1 MSLEAM
7 EGEQNSIDVPK
18 IFPNPENPLEIK
30 IPLFEGPLDLLL
42 HLIRKKEVS
51 IAEVRLS
58 ELTASYL
65 EYLEKLQSINLDLA
79 GEFLEIAAMLI
90 LIKSRSLLPKSH
102 VDSKEFEEEEE
113 DPEEILRRR
122 LLEYQHYKDAA
133 FELSSLDIL
142 GRDVFQRPENVE
154 LVADSEEANPEFE
167 DVSVSALLEAFE
179 RVMKRMPK
187 ISRLVIEA
195 ETIRIEDRIE
205 ELIEIFGR
213 KQLCLFEELFE
224 YDKAKI
230 WFIVTFM
237 SILEMV
243 RLRLITIVQIDQ
255 LGTIHC
261 SAHEDFEKNSS
272 AWFHLQNSND
282 SDREA
287 MLKVS

>member
-1 MSLEAM
+1 M
-7 EGEQNSIDVPK
+7 ETMEFQSNNIEQSS
-18 IFPNPENPLEIK
+18 IFPNPDNPLEIK

-65 EYLEKLQSINLDLA
+65 EYLEQLQSINLDLA

-90 LIKSRSLLPKSH
+90 LIKSRSLLPKSP
-102 VDSKEFEEEEE
+102 VEIEDFEEE

-154 LVADSEEANPEFE
+154 LVADTEEADPEFE

-195 ETIRIEDRIE
+195 ETVRIEDRIE
-205 ELIEIFGR
+205 ELIDLFEK
-213 KQLCLFEELFE
+213 KQHCLFEELFE
-224 YDKAKI
+224 SDNARI

-243 RLRLITIVQIDQ
+243 RLHLISIVQVDQ
-255 LGTIHC
+255 LGAVHC
-261 SAHEDFEKNSS
+261 SVHEDFKQNSS
-272 AWFHLQNSND
+272 DWFHLQNSNGK
-282 SDREA
+282 EA
-287 MLKVS
+287 EALLKAS

>member
-1 MSLEAM
+1 M
-7 EGEQNSIDVPK
+7 EFQSNNIEQSS

-65 EYLEKLQSINLDLA
+65 EYLEQLQSINLDLA

-90 LIKSRSLLPKSH
+90 LIKSRSLLPKSP
-102 VDSKEFEEEEE
+102 VEIEDFEEE

-154 LVADSEEANPEFE
+154 LVADTEEADPEFE

-195 ETIRIEDRIE
+195 ETVRIEDRIE
-205 ELIEIFGR
+205 ELIDLFEK
-213 KQLCLFEELFE
+213 KQHCLFEELFE
-224 YDKAKI
+224 SDNARI

-243 RLRLITIVQIDQ
+243 RLHLISIVQVDQ
-255 LGTIHC
+255 LGAVHC
-261 SAHEDFEKNSS
+261 SVHEDFKQNSS
-272 AWFHLQNSND
+272 DWFHLQNSNGK
-282 SDREA
+282 EA
-287 MLKVS
+287 EALLKAS

>member
-1 MSLEAM
+1 M
-7 EGEQNSIDVPK
+7 ETMEFQSNNIEQSS

-65 EYLEKLQSINLDLA
+65 EYLEQLQSINLDLA

-90 LIKSRSLLPKSH
+90 LIKSRSLLPKSP
-102 VDSKEFEEEEE
+102 VEIEDFEEE

-154 LVADSEEANPEFE
+154 LVADTEEADPEFE

-195 ETIRIEDRIE
+195 ETVRIEDRIE
-205 ELIEIFGR
+205 ELIDLFEK
-213 KQLCLFEELFE
+213 KQHCLFEELFE
-224 YDKAKI
+224 SDNARI

-243 RLRLITIVQIDQ
+243 RLHLISIVQVDQ
-255 LGTIHC
+255 LGAVHC
-261 SAHEDFEKNSS
+261 SVHENFKQNSS
-272 AWFHLQNSND
+272 DWFHLQNSNGK
-282 SDREA
+282 EA
-287 MLKVS
+287 EALLKAS

>member
-1 MSLEAM
+1 M
-7 EGEQNSIDVPK
+7 EIMEDQQINVELST

-51 IAEVRLS
+51 ITEVRLS

-65 EYLEKLQSINLDLA
+65 EYLDKLQSINLDLA

-90 LIKSRSLLPKSH
+90 LIKSRSLLPKSP
-102 VDSKEFEEEEE
+102 VDIEELEEE

-154 LVADSEEANPEFE
+154 LVSDSEEADPEYE
-167 DVSVSALLEAFE
+167 DISVSALMEAFE
-179 RVMKRMPK
+179 RVMKRLPK
-187 ISRLVIEA
+187 ISRLIIET
-195 ETIRIEDRIE
+195 ENVRIEDRIE
-205 ELIEIFGR
+205 ELIEHFG
-213 KQLCLFEELFE
+213 KQQHCLFEELFE
-224 YDKAKI
+224 RDKPLI

-243 RLRLITIVQIDQ
+243 RLHLLTIVQVDQ
-255 LGTIHC
+255 LGAIHC
-261 SAHEDFEKNSS
+261 TAHDDFEQHSNN
-272 AWFHLQNSND
+272 WFQLQGCNEN
-282 SDREA
+282 EEQA
-287 MLKVS
+287 LLKAS

>member
-1 MSLEAM
+1 MSM
-7 EGEQNSIDVPK
+7 ETMEFQSNNTELST

-65 EYLEKLQSINLDLA
+65 EYLEQLQSINLDLA

-90 LIKSRSLLPKSH
+90 LIKSRSLLPKSP
-102 VDSKEFEEEEE
+102 VEIEDLEEE

-154 LVADSEEANPEFE
+154 LVADTEEADQEYE
-167 DVSVSALLEAFE
+167 DVSVSALLEAFG
-179 RVMKRMPK
+179 
-187 ISRLVIEA
+187 SL
-195 ETIRIEDRIE
+195 DD
-205 ELIEIFGR
+205 F
-213 KQLCLFEELFE
+213 
-224 YDKAKI
+224 KAKFQNAGMTRFGSGWAWLCSNNGKLEI
-230 WFIVTFM
+230 CSTANQDNPIMGSKYGGTDGEVP
-237 SILEMV
+237 ILGIDVWEHAYYLNYQN
-243 RLRLITIVQIDQ
+243 LRADYI
-255 LGTIHC
+255 
-261 SAHEDFEKNSS
+261 SAFFNVINWAE
-272 AWFHLQNSND
+272 
-282 SDREA
+282 
-287 MLKVS
+287 VSRRYSETL